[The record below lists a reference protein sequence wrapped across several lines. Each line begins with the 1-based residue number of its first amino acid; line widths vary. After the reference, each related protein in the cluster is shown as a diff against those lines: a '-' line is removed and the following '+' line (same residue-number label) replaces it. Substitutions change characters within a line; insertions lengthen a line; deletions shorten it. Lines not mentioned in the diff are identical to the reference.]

1 MYNKGG
7 KLNVPQF
14 YLLEFSIYF
23 VPLKE
28 TLVSILSRLWF
39 HHWFVLFNLWLKNI
53 QTTHGMKK
61 KKKKKGM
68 NEFLIIFDIVKTQIM
83 QSPVDLSS
91 EDHIRRMV
99 VHNVPVW

>member
-1 MYNKGG
+1 MAEEYTN
-7 KLNVPQF
+7 NTWN
-14 YLLEFSIYF
+14 E
-23 VPLKE
+23 
-28 TLVSILSRLWF
+28 
-39 HHWFVLFNLWLKNI
+39 
-53 QTTHGMKK
+53 K